1 LAVDPEGLVLAAYRL
16 YDRKGSLVAESSG
29 LEHVPDGLTIRCR
42 AGELLLSVPRD
53 SNKPIRYRLY
63 NRQGT
68 LLTSSDG
75 GRTMIYGLL
84 RMGRRDQ
91 KGARSD

>member
-1 LAVDPEGLVLAAYRL
+1 LAVDPEGLVQVAYHL
-16 YDRKGSLVAESSG
+16 YDSKGSLVAESSG
-29 LEHVPDGLTIRCR
+29 LQHFPAGLTVRCK

-53 SNKPIRYRLY
+53 NDKPVRYRLY
-63 NRQGT
+63 NHQGS

-75 GRTMIYGLL
+75 GRTRIYGLL